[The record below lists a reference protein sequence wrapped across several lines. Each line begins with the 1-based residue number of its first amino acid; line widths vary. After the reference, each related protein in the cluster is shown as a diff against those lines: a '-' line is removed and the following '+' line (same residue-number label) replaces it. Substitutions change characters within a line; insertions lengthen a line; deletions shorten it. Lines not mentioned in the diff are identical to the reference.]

1 MADIRILEGG
11 VQIPNLDRM
20 MEIRRVDAAVSNLV
34 FAFRDYA
41 TDLKMKNETSFSE
54 KRLNYE
60 LNHLQEYL
68 RSLKRFHLLNL
79 EKQSKNML
87 NIT

>member
-1 MADIRILEGG
+1 
-11 VQIPNLDRM
+11 M

-68 RSLKRFHLLNL
+68 KSDIELQDGTKIKVNK
-79 EKQSKNML
+79 EDEINKEDA
-87 NIT
+87 